1 MDGHRRLY
9 LWGAC
14 PPIYACLLPGPSS
27 GDVAAGKGN
36 PDLNGM
42 EEIVAVTPDP
52 TSKTHNDLR
61 TLGEALM
68 RISRIL
74 HEHSRKL
81 EVAVEGTYAGQSGD
95 PRIQLLNDSLRISR
109 TADLELG
116 RLNQAAQ
123 RLILALQEQLVQ
135 APQTPP
141 PSASRPLSPAPTGS
155 FEHEREALN
164 TSIHNLQRQRNELET
179 LYEIARVLNSTLEFD
194 KVLRMVMDEVI
205 DVVKAERGF
214 LVLVNPA
221 TNELE
226 FTIARDKEKRTIDE
240 SAFQY
245 KNSRSTY
252 KISHSTVARVVR
264 TRESVLTHDALLDK
278 ALKEQESIMANSIR
292 SIMCVP
298 LVVRNNCIGAV
309 YVDSRIKANLF
320 SDKHRD
326 LLLTFCHQAAIAI
339 DNARL
344 FADLSQALRRVE
356 EDKQY
361 MDNIF
366 ASIAN
371 GVITTDPS
379 GNITKFND
387 AAGIILQINPLS
399 AVGRDYRE
407 IFRALPQV
415 GLIEILQNTHVQH
428 QHGTI
433 VPDAVEC
440 EIPGRAGRVSLTLYV
455 SSLRDT
461 QNVPIGMALVIDD
474 RTELKRAEAKAKEI
488 RRIFGR
494 YVHPNVVQQLIDNPN
509 ALNLGGETKEI
520 SVISADIRSFTR
532 LSEGMPSR
540 EVMNLLNT
548 YFEIMVKEI
557 WDEEGTLTGF
567 WGDALMAIFNAP
579 LQQEDHALRAVR
591 AAWKMRMAVLKHQR
605 SQPQDSLISF
615 GIGVNTGEAMVGN
628 IGSKERLQNYTAIG
642 DVVNVASRLQSNASD
657 NNILLNHATFTRVR
671 QLVRVTKLP
680 PLQVK
685 NKTEPLDVWCLT
697 GWNESQQLA

>member
-1 MDGHRRLY
+1 
-9 LWGAC
+9 
-14 PPIYACLLPGPSS
+14 
-27 GDVAAGKGN
+27 
-36 PDLNGM
+36 M

-61 TLGEALM
+61 ALGEALM

-81 EVAVEGTYAGQSGD
+81 EVAVEGTYAGQGGD

-164 TSIHNLQRQRNELET
+164 TSIHNFQRQRNELET

-194 KVLRMVMDEVI
+194 KVLRLVMDEVI

-214 LVLVNPA
+214 LVLVNP
-221 TNELE
+221 TSKQLE
-226 FTIARDKEKRTIDE
+226 FTIARDKEKRTIDL

-245 KNSRSTY
+245 Q
-252 KISHSTVARVVR
+252 ISHSTVERVVR
-264 TRESVLTHDALLDK
+264 KQEPVITDDAMIDDD
-278 ALKEQESIMANSIR
+278 LKGQKSIMAYGIR

-298 LVVRNNCIGAV
+298 LMVRGHCIGAV
-309 YVDSRIKANLF
+309 YVDSRINTSLF
-320 SDKHRD
+320 GNNHRD
-326 LLLTFCHQAAIAI
+326 LMLAFCHQAAIAI

-344 FADLSQALRRVE
+344 FADLNQALRRVE
-356 EDKQY
+356 EDKSY

-379 GNITKFND
+379 GIITKFND
-387 AAGIILQINPLS
+387 AAAIILHINPLS
-399 AVGRDYRE
+399 AVGKDYRE
-407 IFRALPQV
+407 VFRALPQLV
-415 GLIEILQNTHVQH
+415 LIEILQNTHVQH

-433 VPDAVEC
+433 VPDTVEC
-440 EIPGRAGRVSLTLYV
+440 EIPGRADRVSLTLYV

-461 QNVPIGMALVIDD
+461 QDVPIGMALVIDD

-488 RRIFGR
+488 PPIFDG
-494 YVHPNVVQQLIDNPN
+494 YVHPNVVQQRIRNPN
-509 ALNLGGETKEI
+509 ALTLGGETKEI

-615 GIGVNTGEAMVGN
+615 GIGVNTGEAIVGN
-628 IGSKERLQNYTAIG
+628 IGSKERLQNYPAIG

-657 NNILLNHATFTRVR
+657 NNILLNHSTFTRVR

-685 NKTEPLDVWCLT
+685 NK
-697 GWNESQQLA
+697 A